1 MASNTESTS
10 IEIDSSET
18 PITTTRMAGQTAIG
32 AKLVKKLETLGIS
45 TKTDNGA
52 TESDTR
58 QNVAKT
64 ARKNPI
70 SFPKKKRKSFSILFS
85 RKSFTNVA

>member
-1 MASNTESTS
+1 MASNTESTPS
-10 IEIDSSET
+10 IEIDSAET
-18 PITTTRMAGQTAIG
+18 PITATRMAGQTAIG

-58 QNVAKT
+58 RNVAKT
-64 ARKNPI
+64 ARKTSNFF
-70 SFPKKKRKSFSILFS
+70 SFKLKFFSIPFS
-85 RKSFTNVA
+85 RKSFTNIA